1 MTDADP
7 YAGVETE
14 EERQAVYKKLLAQ
27 YEREKAEYEQA
38 EYKRQKEIYDSS
50 TGDLERY
57 RQVQLHEDKQ
67 FCKYITVFAAGS
79 FGVSF
84 AFINNIVPF
93 QQASYKH
100 ILIAAWAAFAV
111 TLLIN
116 VAIHLV
122 SSAIHGRYYDAISD
136 NIQRGYDGKPQLPY
150 KKWYSGWITTVLY
163 GLDFISFLGGMT
175 CLIIFVF
182 LNT

>member
-1 MTDADP
+1 MADVDP
-7 YAGVETE
+7 YVGVETE

-27 YEREKAEYEQA
+27 YEREKVEYEQA
-38 EYKRQKEIYDSS
+38 EYKRQKEIYNLFA
-50 TGDLERY
+50 GDLERY
-57 RQVQLHEDKQ
+57 RQVQLHEDEQ
-67 FCKYITVFAAGS
+67 FCKYASMFAAGA

-93 QQASYKH
+93 QGAMHKH
-100 ILIAAWAAFAV
+100 ILVAAWAALAV

-122 SSAIHGRYYDAISD
+122 SSVIHGRYYEAISD

-150 KKWYSGWITTVLY
+150 KRWYSKWVMAVLY
-163 GLDFISFLGGMT
+163 RLGFISFLGGMV